1 MILLDTDVCVELLR
15 GNNKVIRRREESSEV
30 VAISFMSAAELFYGV
45 FKSNQVA
52 ENKSFLLK
60 FLMSVDI
67 LYPDY
72 EILEVFGDLKNQVIA
87 KGQKIAD
94 ADLFIVATAVTK
106 CSRLVT
112 GNIRHFKK
120 FRQLIVENW
129 IK

>member
-1 MILLDTDVCVELLR
+1 
-15 GNNKVIRRREESSEV
+15 
-30 VAISFMSAAELFYGV
+30 
-45 FKSNQVA
+45 
-52 ENKSFLLK
+52 
-60 FLMSVDI
+60 MSVDI